1 MSVAIIP
8 DYITSPTRV
17 YIQVGSSPKLYATLY
32 NNDHELMIVS
42 EDETR
47 RWNHLY
53 HLFNSYKAHH
63 ATEEDRRRIDRF
75 MRHADQRCEQFI
87 LDSVFLRDCDLTLSE
102 LMDAEDRMDEQEV
115 TFVSKPMDFDNTV
128 ANNYSGPPPTATAT
142 ATCVVPP
149 PPCDNG
155 YGYGNDYEDEAEED
169 DSEYEEEEEEEDD
182 DEEFDEESE
191 DELDDEDEDEDEEEA
206 DDEDE
211 DYEPFVHPSLVK
223 GAVAGLVALS
233 KSEPKP
239 AFDIDLVNYRLEQLE
254 KRLQEIVSRF
264 PN

>member
-63 ATEEDRRRIDRF
+63 ATEEDRRRMDRF

-102 LMDAEDRMDEQEV
+102 LMDAEDRTEEQEV
-115 TFVSKPMDFDNTV
+115 TFVSKPMDFDNTIE
-128 ANNYSGPPPTATAT
+128 NNYSGPPPTATAVAT
-142 ATCVVPP
+142 AKCVVPP
-149 PPCDNG
+149 PPCS
-155 YGYGNDYEDEAEED
+155 NDYEAEDED
-169 DSEYEEEEEEEDD
+169 DESEYEEEEEEEDD
-182 DEEFDEESE
+182 DEEFDEEFDEESEEE
-191 DELDDEDEDEDEEEA
+191 DEESEDEDEELE
-206 DDEDE
+206 DEDE
-211 DYEPFVHPSLVK
+211 AYEPFVHPSLVK
-223 GAVAGLVALS
+223 GAVAGLVTLS
-233 KSEPKP
+233 KSAPKEPL
-239 AFDIDLVNYRLEQLE
+239 DLDMVNYRLEQLE
-254 KRLQEIVSRF
+254 RRLQELIDRF

>member
-1 MSVAIIP
+1 MSVAIVP
-8 DYITSPTRV
+8 DYISSPTRV

-32 NNDHELMIVS
+32 NNDHELLIVS
-42 EDETR
+42 EDESR

-63 ATEEDRRRIDRF
+63 ATEEDRRRMDRF

-102 LMDAEDRMDEQEV
+102 LMECEDRAEEQEV
-115 TFVSKPMDFDNTV
+115 TFVSKPMDFDNTL
-128 ANNYSGPPPTATAT
+128 ANNYSGPPPTAIAV

-149 PPCDNG
+149 PPCS
-155 YGYGNDYEDEAEED
+155 NDYEAEDEED
-169 DSEYEEEEEEEDD
+169 DGSEYEEEEEEEDD

-191 DELDDEDEDEDEEEA
+191 EELDDNETEDELEEDEEDA
-206 DDEDE
+206 

-233 KSEPKP
+233 KSAPKE
-239 AFDIDLVNYRLEQLE
+239 ALDLDMVNYRLEQLE
-254 KRLQEIVSRF
+254 QRLQEIIDRL

>member
-1 MSVAIIP
+1 MSIAIVP
-8 DYITSPTRV
+8 DYISSPTRV

-42 EDETR
+42 EDESR

-63 ATEEDRRRIDRF
+63 ATEEDRRRMDRF
-75 MRHADQRCEQFI
+75 MRNADQRCEQFI

-102 LMDAEDRMDEQEV
+102 LMDAEDRMDEQVV
-115 TFVSKPMDFDNTV
+115 TFVSKPMDFDDTL

-149 PPCDNG
+149 PPCDNDFE
-155 YGYGNDYEDEAEED
+155 NEDEED
-169 DSEYEEEEEEEDD
+169 DSEYEEEEEEGD

-191 DELDDEDEDEDEEEA
+191 DEESEEEA

-254 KRLQEIVSRF
+254 KRLQEIVNRF
-264 PN
+264 SPV

>member
-8 DYITSPTRV
+8 DYISSPTRV

-32 NNDHELMIVS
+32 NNDHELLIVS

-63 ATEEDRRRIDRF
+63 ATEEDRRRMDRF
-75 MRHADQRCEQFI
+75 MLHADQRCEQFI

-102 LMDAEDRMDEQEV
+102 LMDAEDRAEEQEV
-115 TFVSKPMDFDNTV
+115 TFVSKPMDFDNTL
-128 ANNYSGPPPTATAT
+128 ANNYSGPVPTATAIAV
-142 ATCVVPP
+142 ATCVIPP
-149 PPCDNG
+149 PPCS
-155 YGYGNDYEDEAEED
+155 NDYEAEDEEED
-169 DSEYEEEEEEEDD
+169 ESEYEEEEEEEDD

-191 DELDDEDEDEDEEEA
+191 DEELDEDEDEEL
-206 DDEDE
+206 DDDE

-223 GAVAGLVALS
+223 GAVAGLVSLS
-233 KSEPKP
+233 KSAPKE
-239 AFDIDLVNYRLEQLE
+239 ALDLDMVNYRLEQLE
-254 KRLQEIVSRF
+254 RRIQEIIDRF

>member
-32 NNDHELMIVS
+32 NNDHELLIVS

-63 ATEEDRRRIDRF
+63 ATEEDRRRMDRF
-75 MRHADQRCEQFI
+75 MLHADQRCEQFI

-102 LMDAEDRMDEQEV
+102 LMDAEDRAEEQEV
-115 TFVSKPMDFDNTV
+115 TFVSKPMDFDNTL

-142 ATCVVPP
+142 CVVSP
-149 PPCDNG
+149 PPCDYENE
-155 YGYGNDYEDEAEED
+155 NENEDENED
-169 DSEYEEEEEEEDD
+169 DGSDYEEEEEEDD
-182 DEEFDEESE
+182 EDEEFDKESE
-191 DELDDEDEDEDEEEA
+191 DELEDEDEDEEEA

-223 GAVAGLVALS
+223 GAVAGLVSLS
-233 KSEPKP
+233 KSAPKE
-239 AFDIDLVNYRLEQLE
+239 ALDLDMVNYRLEQLE
-254 KRLQEIVSRF
+254 RRIQEIIDRF

>member
-1 MSVAIIP
+1 MSVAIVP

-42 EDETR
+42 EDESR

-63 ATEEDRRRIDRF
+63 ATEEDRRRMDRF
-75 MRHADQRCEQFI
+75 MRNADQRCEQFI

-102 LMDAEDRMDEQEV
+102 LMDAEDRLDEQEV
-115 TFVSKPMDFDNTV
+115 TFVSKPMDFDNTLE
-128 ANNYSGPPPTATAT
+128 NNYSGPVPTAT

-149 PPCDNG
+149 PPCDN
-155 YGYGNDYEDEAEED
+155 DFDEDEDEDEDEE
-169 DSEYEEEEEEEDD
+169 SEYEEEED
-182 DEEFDEESE
+182 DEEFDEES
-191 DELDDEDEDEDEEEA
+191 EEEA

-211 DYEPFVHPSLVK
+211 DYEPFIHPSLYK

-233 KSEPKP
+233 KSEPRP

-254 KRLQEIVSRF
+254 KRLQEIVNRF
-264 PN
+264 SPV

>member
-8 DYITSPTRV
+8 DYISSPTRV

-63 ATEEDRRRIDRF
+63 ATEEDRRRMDRF

-102 LMDAEDRMDEQEV
+102 LMDAEDRAEEQEV
-115 TFVSKPMDFDNTV
+115 TFVSKPMDFDNTIE
-128 ANNYSGPPPTATAT
+128 NNYSGPPPTAVAT

-149 PPCDNG
+149 PPCS
-155 YGYGNDYEDEAEED
+155 NDYEAEDEDNEE
-169 DSEYEEEEEEEDD
+169 SEYEEEEEEEDD

-191 DELDDEDEDEDEEEA
+191 DELGDNETEDEVEEDEEDA
-206 DDEDE
+206 

-233 KSEPKP
+233 KSEPRP
-239 AFDIDLVNYRLEQLE
+239 AFDLDMVNYRLEQLE
-254 KRLQEIVSRF
+254 QRLQEIIDRL